1 MGMQCDVCGTEV
13 RPEHKFCM
21 ECGARLAHQTPSVTS
36 TTPAAGPGHPMF
48 DPTTGQLLAISASS
62 PRDDERD
69 TAGRHAVE
77 TVDGPA
83 DDPDED
89 EPGDASDLEPGRP
102 LGDGL
107 DADATNVLPALGSP
121 ETTFAPPDPTP
132 GAGLPWSAVVDTSP
146 GRSAPPPP
154 PPQAG
159 DEAMEAPEEY
169 PPWPGT
175 AGGYA
180 GDPDLTGAYDRQ
192 ADQPTR
198 VQYLP
203 DPYAGPPSYVP
214 TAAPPRPPETYD
226 PGYAPTGHLPATY
239 QPIPYEPSG
248 YEQWGDEVDDAG
260 PRPSFRVKPL
270 LILTILAVA
279 AAAVA
284 MFVPVI
290 SVTAPGGAA
299 AVTGEWKINDFATN
313 FTVTGIVVSFAML
326 VGALFWCGGFRWGAG
341 AAGGAGTALAGWAA
355 LPLGLAEVQL
365 ATSESALG
373 ASAQLTRDLGY
384 WCLVG
389 AAGVGVLV
397 TLISLLRSGN
407 DRRAGLDPWVA
418 ALGAIATVV
427 ATIGPLIPL
436 NGADLD
442 ANWTSDA
449 WAGGPGIDI
458 PVLFFVARFANLG
471 LMLAS
476 GVFGFLLVR
485 RYGLG
490 LAIAGAVGNGW
501 LLLTAA
507 TGQTDSPLGPAYFNP
522 GAEPNADGLLEPYVV
537 TIAGISLIFFFGLV
551 AAAMAIID
559 SD

>member
-1 MGMQCDVCGTEV
+1 
-13 RPEHKFCM
+13 
-21 ECGARLAHQTPSVTS
+21 
-36 TTPAAGPGHPMF
+36 MF
-48 DPTTGQLLAISASS
+48 DPTTGQLLAIASAPPRAAEPDDGDGDNGDDGDDGGDVDGQHDGDDDGQHDDNDADEQDDRQGGASS
-62 PRDDERD
+62 R
-69 TAGRHAVE
+69 G
-77 TVDGPA
+77 GF
-83 DDPDED
+83 
-89 EPGDASDLEPGRP
+89 
-102 LGDGL
+102 
-107 DADATNVLPALGSP
+107 DADATNVLPALGRP

-132 GAGLPWSAVVDTSP
+132 GAGLPWSTVLGTTP
-146 GRSAPPPP
+146 GSRGGPPPP
-154 PPQAG
+154 P
-159 DEAMEAPEEY
+159 APPSEPGGGAEEY
-169 PPWPGT
+169 PPWPG

-180 GDPDLTGAYDRQ
+180 GDPDLTGSYDRQ
-192 ADQPTR
+192 RDQPTR

-203 DPYAGPPSYVP
+203 DPYSGPPSYVP
-214 TAAPPRPPETYD
+214 AAPAPPAEAYDPGD

-239 QPIPYEPSG
+239 QPVPYESAG
-248 YEQWGDEVDDAG
+248 YEQWDEDERE
-260 PRPSFRVKPL
+260 PRPAFRVKPL

-279 AAAVA
+279 AAGVA

-290 SVTAPGGAA
+290 TVTAAGGAPSL
-299 AVTGEWKINDFATN
+299 TGEWKLNDFATN
-313 FTVTGIVVSFAML
+313 FTVTGIVVGVVML
-326 VGALFWCGGFRWGAG
+326 AGAVAWCGGFRWGAG
-341 AAGGAGTALAGWAA
+341 VAGGAGTALAGWAA
-355 LPLGLAEVQL
+355 LPLGMAEVQL
-365 ATSESALG
+365 ANSEDVLG
-373 ASAQLTRDLGY
+373 SSVELTRDLGY

-442 ANWTSDA
+442 GNWTSDT
-449 WAGGPGIDI
+449 WSSGPGTDL

-471 LMLAS
+471 LMLVC

-490 LAIAGAVGNGW
+490 LAVAGAVGNGW

-507 TGQTDSPLGPAYFNP
+507 TGQTDQPLGPAYFNP
-522 GAEPNADGLLEPYVV
+522 GAEPTADGLLEPYVV
-537 TIAGISLIFFFGLV
+537 TIAGIALIFFFGLV
-551 AAAMAIID
+551 AAAMAILD